1 MEFAVEVFEVAVDDD
16 KEPPTPGLDSDP
28 LDLTSLDIM
37 DFKSSKGFFFIMN

>member
-1 MEFAVEVFEVAVDDD
+1 LEFAVEVFEVAVDD

-37 DFKSSKGFFFIMN
+37 DFKSSKWIFILIMN